1 MDMKYVSRAV
11 PLTAEKLAVVE
22 RYRDKLQQMMGF
34 KISLSDAIV
43 NAIKRIEE
51 LESDIKILSEEL
63 EIERQPKVDER

>member
-63 EIERQPKVDER
+63 EIERRPKADER